1 MNVMWLKIAIRKE
14 PVALTGIAYVTLV
27 ILAQIANFHVLI
39 LEIAVAMVNVLL
51 NQMKIQHLANAIVT
65 IMVKIVASIILRVQV
80 QIIVNMILVV
90 LGRINVHVKLQLRL
104 KRNIMGNNAIYKKQ
118 IVLRQI
124 VMGVGVAYL
133 TNPP

>member
-27 ILAQIANFHVLI
+27 ILAQIVNFHVWI
-39 LEIAVAMVNVLL
+39 RKIAVAMENVLL
-51 NQMKIQHLANAIVT
+51 DQTETQHLANAIAT

>member
-27 ILAQIANFHVLI
+27 ILAQIVNFHVWI
-39 LEIAVAMVNVLL
+39 RKIAVAMEYVLL
-51 NQMKIQHLANAIVT
+51 DQTETQHLANAIAT

-104 KRNIMGNNAIYKKQ
+104 KRNIMGNNATYKK
-118 IVLRQI
+118 
-124 VMGVGVAYL
+124 
-133 TNPP
+133 